1 MQKSINNAGDERRL
15 LAEYAGSRENA
26 EELFKPRVDFQDI
39 TQCGLLL
46 LDGLVPL
53 TGTHWLVFQF
63 EKLPDDSVANWG
75 SRCWANTVSH
85 LAETDPEVRHVL
97 QAYQTYLP
105 GNGPAL
111 ELLIKKVISAWRFF
125 IWTYASITTPPDSNN
140 HYQIKII
147 VLKDVILLEGI
158 SAKRNGQAGGWG
170 LLDKCLS
177 DLEKIARA
185 FGINRIKTIAT
196 NERVYKAM
204 LRRGFKDYI
213 NPTNLERHI
222 ETYAKSLEL
231 FLSEKTTSNQ
241 PPHSTAS

>member
-1 MQKSINNAGDERRL
+1 MKSINSADNERQK
-15 LAEYAGSRENA
+15 LAEYAGRRENA
-26 EELFKPRVDFQDI
+26 ESLFNPRVDPQDI
-39 TQCGLLL
+39 TKCGLLL

-53 TGTHWLVFQF
+53 SGMHWLVFQF

-85 LAETDPEVRHVL
+85 LAEIDPEVRHVL
-97 QAYQTYLP
+97 QTYQTYLP
-105 GNGPAL
+105 SDGPAL
-111 ELLIKKVISAWRFF
+111 ELLIRKVRSAWRFF
-125 IWTYASITTPPDSNN
+125 IWTYVSTTTPPDSSN

-177 DLEKIARA
+177 DLKKIAKA

-204 LRRGFKDYI
+204 LRRGFKDHI

-222 ETYAKSLEL
+222 ETYAKPLEL
-231 FLSEKTTSNQ
+231 FPVEETISKQ
-241 PPHSTAS
+241 PRHSTAL